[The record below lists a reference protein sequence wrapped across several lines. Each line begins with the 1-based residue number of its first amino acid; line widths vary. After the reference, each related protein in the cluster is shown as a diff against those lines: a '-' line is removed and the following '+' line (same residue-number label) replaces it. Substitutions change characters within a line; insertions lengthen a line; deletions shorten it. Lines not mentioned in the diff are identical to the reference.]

1 LNVAVLSFV
10 THSIQVPLQLYEREE
25 EGMKQHFQSGFTLI
39 ELMIVVAIIGI
50 LAAVALPMYQ
60 DYTIRARVTEGLS
73 LAGTAK
79 TAVVDSFFATQSG
92 GILPYAGTGAP
103 VAGSYGY
110 QYVPGTH
117 VTSIAIGAIADVS
130 APVLP
135 EGRITINY
143 GGGVGSVLGTPLVLT
158 PGSGIVTNTAVPGS
172 PLAARAPVVWG
183 CGVALMTAFRYVPA
197 NCRHPL

>member
-1 LNVAVLSFV
+1 MPLYF
-10 THSIQVPLQLYEREE
+10 HSSLIQVKCYFGCMEE
-25 EGMKQHFQSGFTLI
+25 EGMKKHLQSGFTLI

-79 TAVVDSFFATQSG
+79 TAVVDSFFTVPSG
-92 GILPYAGTGAP
+92 GILPYPGTGAP
-103 VAGSYGY
+103 VAGSYGF
-110 QYVPGTH
+110 QYTPGTH
-117 VTSIAIGAIADVS
+117 VTSIAIGAIADVA

-135 EGRITINY
+135 EGRITISF

-158 PGSGIVTNTAVPGS
+158 PGSGTVSNAAVPAA

-183 CGVALMTAFRYVPA
+183 CGVALTSAFRYVPT
-197 NCRHPL
+197 NCRYPL